1 MNTEKDFPEWLE
13 LNIGKS
19 FVILLNELVNNSLI
33 SPSTS
38 LKMIDNYKES
48 CSYILRK
55 YVKSGRK
62 LKCEGVI
69 NNYNCIDGSWNIIIR
84 DVTVFGK
91 TLGRVRSKYAR
102 ISGKE
107 LSKCKKG
114 RNSRI

>member
-1 MNTEKDFPEWLE
+1 MSLEKDFPEWLE

-19 FVILLNELVNNSLI
+19 LVILLNELVNGGII

-38 LKMIDNYKES
+38 LKMIDNYRES

-55 YVKSGRK
+55 HVKSGRK

-69 NNYNCIDGSWNIIIR
+69 NNYNCIDGNWSIIIK

-91 TLGRVRSKYAR
+91 TLGRIKSKYAR
-102 ISGKE
+102 ISGRE
-107 LSKCKKG
+107 FSK
-114 RNSRI
+114 RI